1 AVLLVVVVEAFFGT
15 AGFQATIA
23 AVFVLLAGR
32 SGDLRT
38 RMLHMGLITLL
49 GTSIGLLAFI
59 SGTTAWQAAAV
70 FAGVTYLGGLA
81 AAYGKAAAG
90 AGMFLI
96 VWAWA
101 TLLASFRDSDPDL
114 AALAFL
120 LGGGV
125 AMIVTAV
132 RVHRG

>member
-1 AVLLVVVVEAFFGT
+1 
-15 AGFQATIA
+15 
-23 AVFVLLAGR
+23 
-32 SGDLRT
+32 
-38 RMLHMGLITLL
+38 
-49 GTSIGLLAFI
+49 
-59 SGTTAWQAAAV
+59 
-70 FAGVTYLGGLA
+70 
-81 AAYGKAAAG
+81 
-90 AGMFLI
+90 